1 MACHEIA
8 ALRLGLMNVLGIV
21 DPAERSHELEEM
33 GPAAQTPGPLQ
44 ALSLAQ
50 NLAHLQSSYE
60 TAVTLLEEKLSNT
73 PAIDP
78 KLGYYRTL
86 VVLTKKVELEL
97 ERQVQNLGQL
107 YRELEEMH
115 DFVHEIY
122 PAE

>member
-1 MACHEIA
+1 
-8 ALRLGLMNVLGIV
+8 
-21 DPAERSHELEEM
+21 M
-33 GPAAQTPGPLQ
+33 GPSAQTPGPLQ
-44 ALSLAQ
+44 TLSLAQ
-50 NLAHLQSSYE
+50 NLTHLQSSYE
-60 TAVTLLEEKLSNT
+60 SAVTLLEEKLSNT
-73 PAIDP
+73 AALDP

>member
-8 ALRLGLMNVLGIV
+8 ALRLGLMNVLGIN

-60 TAVTLLEEKLSNT
+60 TAVTLLEEELSKT
-73 PAIDP
+73 AALDP

-97 ERQVQNLGQL
+97 ERQVHNLRQL